1 MLKDG
6 RNYRVFSGNLEN
18 IKSDNEEPSY
28 TVEGRAIVFDTPTVL
43 WECDGIEYKEI
54 ISRKALEGCDLS
66 DVIFNYNHGGKVLA
80 RLRNKTLS
88 LEERADGLYIRAYLG
103 GTEEGKRMH
112 EEISGGYIDRMSF
125 SFGDFESDY
134 DKNTHT
140 RMITKI
146 KKLYDVSAVDIPA
159 YEATEIAA
167 RSSFSVEHDKEI
179 KAMELAE
186 RRRRIS
192 IGLSL

>member
-1 MLKDG
+1 MIKDG

-18 IKSDNEEPSY
+18 IKSVNEEPSY

-54 ISRKALEGCDLS
+54 ISRNALDGCDLS

-80 RLRNKTLS
+80 RLRNKTLT
-88 LEERADGLYIRAYLG
+88 LDKRADGLYIRAYLG

-125 SFGDFESDY
+125 SFGDYDCDY

-140 RMITKI
+140 RTITKI

-179 KAMELAE
+179 KSMELAE